1 MTTTPS
7 KQPSQIANPD
17 FLIRGSDYVGS
28 IPDFSLVG
36 RDNDLKELSI
46 ALMRKENNNV
56 VVYGPNGV
64 GTSAV
69 IMGLQASKELPN
81 TPFDIVGKRFFWLD
95 TDGLFASGDAGKI
108 NEGFQKAIGTLSRTP
123 DSVLVMDDV
132 KDFLDGCRNNGTM
145 NLINALMREI
155 RNGHFQV
162 VMEAR
167 DENLPDLFKAH
178 SDVGQIFTFKEI
190 EQPSDKAT
198 LKKIVQST
206 IGRFEE
212 HHGISVSQEAIDQ
225 VVDLTWKYPGLTL
238 NVAQPKRSLMI
249 LEGAMT
255 AYRYKAHTRPIELDT
270 LEPRL
275 AALDE
280 ALKGKT
286 VPAEYQ
292 GMAPQELE
300 ALRLETQNQIRDVNE
315 AWNERQSK
323 IRKIYAEL
331 RDGEERIRQLDE
343 EIAAQ
348 KEKEAFTNKLV
359 ADYKATDDAEKRQK
373 IQEAYFN
380 KYGETLKIAEDVE
393 ASTGFRNRLNK
404 TGIASTAVDKLLQ
417 EKQQIEALVVEHKG
431 RFKEMTRGSETLAL
445 GADLVLGEFSKIS
458 RIPMN
463 KLQQDE
469 TAKLLNLEG
478 TLKER
483 VFGQDEPVVEVA
495 KSVRRGRTGL
505 KKPNKPIGSFLFLGP
520 SGVGKTELA
529 KALAAALFGDEAALE
544 TYNMSEYMEKHAV
557 STLIGAPPGYDG
569 YEAGGVLTNNMRRRP
584 YCVNVFDEAEKAHK
598 DVFDIFLQI
607 LDEGKV
613 KDRRGVESS
622 FANAIN
628 ILTSN
633 IGAQHFL
640 NENILTPERLSEI
653 KAAAEKAANGDEK
666 EAKRLYEEQKRAESF
681 EEAKKLALKDLWDP
695 NVGGFRPEFLNRF
708 TGIFCFNALGQPE
721 IIMIAGKA
729 LKELNSWVSEKGIK
743 VVMSKEDVEAMC
755 EDQYVPRAGGRGIMN
770 YIERNVT
777 TDMAETLL
785 KHPDQP
791 GIVNVTYDKA
801 KKQAVSEFVPQ
812 EQVNQMLAAANAN
825 NAVATP
831 GASAAAKAAFKPA
844 R

>member
-1 MTTTPS
+1 MTTTSS
-7 KQPSQIANPD
+7 KPSQIANPD

-69 IMGLQASKELPN
+69 IMGLQASKDLPN

-95 TDGLFASGDAGKI
+95 TDGLFASGDAAKI

-155 RNGHFQV
+155 RNGRFQV

-167 DENLPDLFKAH
+167 DENLADLFKAH
-178 SDVGQIFTFKEI
+178 SDIGQIFTFKEI

-255 AYRYKAHTRPIELDT
+255 AFRYKAHTRPLELDE

-280 ALKGKT
+280 VLKGKPT
-286 VPAEYQ
+286 SNPEFQ
-292 GMAPQELE
+292 GKAPQELE
-300 ALRLETQNQIRDVNE
+300 ALRLETQNQIRDVND
-315 AWNERQSK
+315 AWNERQAK
-323 IRKIYAEL
+323 IRKAYGEL
-331 RDGEERIRQLDE
+331 RDGEEHIRQLDE
-343 EIAAQ
+343 DIAVQ
-348 KEKEAFTNKLV
+348 KEKEAFTSKLV
-359 ADYKATDDAEKRQK
+359 EEYKKTDDVEKRAK
-373 IQEAYFN
+373 IQEQYFH

-404 TGIASTAVDKLLQ
+404 TGIASTAVEKLLQ
-417 EKQQIEALVVEHKG
+417 EKQQVEALVAEQKG
-431 RFKEMTRGSETLAL
+431 KFREMTRGSEMLTL

-495 KSVRRGRTGL
+495 KAVRRGRTGL

-584 YCVNVFDEAEKAHK
+584 YCVNVFDEAEKADK
-598 DVFDIFLQI
+598 QVFDIFLQI

-640 NENILTPERLSEI
+640 NEEILPAERLEQI
-653 KAAAEKAANGDEK
+653 KAAALKAAGGDEK
-666 EAKRLYEEQKRAESF
+666 EAKKLYEEQKRAESF

-695 NVGGFRPEFLNRF
+695 SVGGFRPEFLNRF
-708 TGIFCFNALGQPE
+708 TGIFCFNSLGQPE
-721 IIMIAGKA
+721 IILIAGKA
-729 LKELNSWVSEKGIK
+729 LKELNNWVAEKGIK
-743 VVMSKEDVEAMC
+743 VSMAREELEEMC
-755 EDQYVPRAGGRGIMN
+755 ADQYVPRAGGRGIMN

-777 TDMAETLL
+777 NDVAETLL
-785 KHPDQP
+785 KHPDKP
-791 GIVNVTYDKA
+791 GIVTVTYDGA
-801 KKQAVSEFVPQ
+801 KKATISDFVSQ
-812 EQVNQMLAAANAN
+812 EQANQLVTAANAN
-825 NAVATP
+825 QQATP
-831 GASAAAKAAFKPA
+831 AAGASAKAAFKPVK
-844 R
+844 